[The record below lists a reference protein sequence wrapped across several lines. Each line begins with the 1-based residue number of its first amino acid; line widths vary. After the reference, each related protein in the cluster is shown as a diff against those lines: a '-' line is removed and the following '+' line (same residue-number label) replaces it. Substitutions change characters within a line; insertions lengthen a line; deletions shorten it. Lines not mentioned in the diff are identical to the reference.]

1 MTTTSTT
8 LAAWHCLRFSEL
20 SLQQLYAI
28 LQARSRVFVL
38 EQNCPY
44 LDADGLDETCFH
56 LFATLKLNGK
66 EEIAAYCR
74 LLPAGVGFTEVSIG
88 RVISLPIARGTGLGK
103 ELLKRALELCQVHF
117 PDQAIRIGA
126 QHYLE
131 KFYQSF
137 GFVTDSEI
145 YMEDGI
151 PHVEMLIKK

>member
-1 MTTTSTT
+1 MP
-8 LAAWHCLRFSEL
+8 FSKL
-20 SLQQLYAI
+20 SLQQLYSI

-38 EQNCPY
+38 EQTCPY
-44 LDADGLDETCFH
+44 LDADGLDEACLH
-56 LFATLKLNGK
+56 LFAVMHINGK
-66 EEIAAYCR
+66 DEIAAYCR
-74 LLPAGVGFTEVSIG
+74 LLPAGVGFVEVSIG

-103 ELLKRALELCQVHF
+103 ELLKRALELCQVHY
-117 PDQAIRIGA
+117 PNESIRIGA
-126 QHYLE
+126 QYYLE

>member
-1 MTTTSTT
+1 MTSTSTT
-8 LAAWHCLRFSEL
+8 LATWHCLSFSEL

-44 LDADGLDETCFH
+44 LDVDGLDEACFH
-56 LFATLKLNGK
+56 LFATMNLNGK
-66 EEIAAYCR
+66 DEIAAYCR

-103 ELLKRALELCQVHF
+103 ELLKRALELCQEHF
-117 PDQAIRIGA
+117 PDQTIRIGA

-137 GFVTDSEI
+137 GFVTDSDI